1 MNNQINEAIEQ
12 IEVSYE
18 YMLAYAAQG
27 RPTDKGESQSPVREY
42 LDKMFIA
49 CETLLL
55 SLEKDNKLNTEYFVK
70 TIISDIHTSRS
81 MLSMVLEMND
91 ISSQIVDNLN
101 ASVHLRAMLTD
112 LFILE
117 DILKAQG

>member
-1 MNNQINEAIEQ
+1 
-12 IEVSYE
+12 
-18 YMLAYAAQG
+18 
-27 RPTDKGESQSPVREY
+27 
-42 LDKMFIA
+42 
-49 CETLLL
+49 
-55 SLEKDNKLNTEYFVK
+55 
-70 TIISDIHTSRS
+70 
-81 MLSMVLEMND
+81 VLEMND

>member
-49 CETLLL
+49 CEALLL

>member
-1 MNNQINEAIEQ
+1 MNNEINRAIYQ

-49 CETLLL
+49 CEALLL
-55 SLEKDNKLNTEYFVK
+55 SLEKNKKLNTQYFVK
-70 TIISDIHTSRS
+70 TIINDVNTTRS
-81 MLSMVLEMND
+81 MLGLVLEMSD

-112 LFILE
+112 LFVLE